1 MRANTT
7 DKGSVIY
14 YGGGWGD
21 AVLPSPLTDDSGLT
35 IGQEG
40 GGNRGFKMPDF
51 WFKFKYAIYIIIVF
65 SW

>member
-21 AVLPSPLTDDSGLT
+21 AVLPSSPLTDDSGLT
-35 IGQEG
+35 IGQVVGEETG
-40 GGNRGFKMPDF
+40 G
-51 WFKFKYAIYIIIVF
+51 
-65 SW
+65 